1 MKKGL
6 ETFCQSSL
14 RCPETLFR
22 GSISCT
28 VQTFFFPP
36 LQAMQ
41 EEMEE
46 RIREVQTRM
55 DREMDEAAAAMRGE
69 ETQKLDAAQ
78 KEKEVRFE
86 TWWWL

>member
-1 MKKGL
+1 
-6 ETFCQSSL
+6 
-14 RCPETLFR
+14 
-22 GSISCT
+22 
-28 VQTFFFPP
+28 
-36 LQAMQ
+36 MQ